1 MVKKQTRVYY
11 NTRVIR
17 HARGSEPSKLRH
29 YLVSIKCDF
38 FFIIPLVK
46 ECHVVSGNLDYR
58 STQKW
63 KRKSMTNDQP
73 FWFILFSSWFQFS
86 HSPLTINMSSLQ
98 QFYGGHHD
106 FVHRYGLFVSQ
117 MTTDMF
123 ITILSFP
130 HSLNHQ
136 GCNRSNTTCA
146 TCRAG
151 SVYPSRAPEFA
162 QVFKIVLV
170 EFVLF
175 TLSNYMFSS
184 F

>member
-1 MVKKQTRVYY
+1 MSLDMLEAQNLVNEGTIWFPSS
-11 NTRVIR
+11 VI
-17 HARGSEPSKLRH
+17 
-29 YLVSIKCDF
+29 
-38 FFIIPLVK
+38 FFIIPIVK

-63 KRKSMTNDQP
+63 KRKSVTNDQP

-98 QFYGGHHD
+98 MFHGSHHD

-117 MTTDMF
+117 MTTNMF

-130 HSLNHQ
+130 HSLNHR

-146 TCRAG
+146 TCRRETTN
-151 SVYPSRAPEFA
+151 PSG
-162 QVFKIVLV
+162 VHNTNKK
-170 EFVLF
+170 
-175 TLSNYMFSS
+175 
-184 F
+184 